1 MVKLP
6 PLNIA
11 AAIYS
16 ISATVSKYVVQYTYE
31 LKLFSIYT
39 LLFLSK
45 LYTP

>member
-11 AAIYS
+11 AAIYR
-16 ISATVSKYVVQYTYE
+16 ISAPVSKYMVQYTYE
-31 LKLFSIYT
+31 LRLFSIYT

-45 LYTP
+45 LYAP